1 MAGVEERMVA
11 GDPRLSAGGRGLGE
25 PAGVGQ
31 LQGHQQIVGGAMVL
45 PMACL
50 HRTKQL
56 GKPLSAAGWSAQ
68 LPGIGTPLRHHRH
81 RLAPPDQL
89 GTAGAKPLPATQERL
104 GRQALGCRVP
114 AFHRMDAP
122 AVPHLP
128 AAERNWRGQRRAFRG

>member
-1 MAGVEERMVA
+1 MAGDA
-11 GDPRLSAGGRGLGE
+11 RLSAGGRGLGE

-45 PMACL
+45 PMAL
-50 HRTKQL
+50 LQGVEQL

-68 LPGIGTPLRHHRH
+68 LPGIGPPLWHHRH

-89 GTAGAKPLPATQERL
+89 GTAGAKPLPAAQERL
-104 GRQALGCRVP
+104 GRQALRCRVP

-122 AVPHLP
+122 AVAYLP
-128 AAERNWRGQRRAFRG
+128 AADRNRRGQRRAFGG